1 VEKMKKRNAFDE
13 YKQSHTVNFFTTS
26 VTSIHTFKKRR
37 KTIGNMEQPI
47 SSVGTSKKSYAIGQQ
62 TINQL
67 LVKVR

>member
-1 VEKMKKRNAFDE
+1 MKKRNEFDE

-26 VTSIHTFKKRR
+26 VTSIHTLKKKRR
-37 KTIGNMEQPI
+37 KTIGNMEKPI

-67 LVKVR
+67 VVTVR